1 MGDEEYTEKD
11 WKLFRKKIGPWQEA
25 YMERL
30 VCEYTQLLT
39 DENKKASEKFW
50 ELDKRIRK
58 NKRDTG
64 VIVEMSRSKLVG
76 NVLSLIQEGA
86 ITMDDLDDFSDT
98 FKESVTYWYDKW
110 VKRQAILMKNKK

>member
-1 MGDEEYTEKD
+1 MENKEYTEKD

-25 YMERL
+25 YMEHL

-50 ELDKRIRK
+50 ELDKRIKK

-64 VIVEMSRSKLVG
+64 VIVEMSRSQLLG
-76 NVLSLIQEGA
+76 NILSLIQEGA
-86 ITMDDLDDFSDT
+86 ITMEDLDEFSDQL
-98 FKESVTYWYDKW
+98 KESITCFLNVWYKD
-110 VKRQAILMKNKK
+110 